1 MSNEEIAYRLIR
13 IKARELVHVIGN
25 SDGRMTNE
33 QLGCYIRGI
42 VDLQTELYEEQLK
55 EQNTDYCEDI

>member
-13 IKARELVHVIGN
+13 IKARELVDVFGD

-33 QLGCYIRGI
+33 QLGCYVRGV
-42 VDLQTELYEEQLK
+42 VDLQTELYEEQMK
-55 EQNTDYCEDI
+55 ERKK